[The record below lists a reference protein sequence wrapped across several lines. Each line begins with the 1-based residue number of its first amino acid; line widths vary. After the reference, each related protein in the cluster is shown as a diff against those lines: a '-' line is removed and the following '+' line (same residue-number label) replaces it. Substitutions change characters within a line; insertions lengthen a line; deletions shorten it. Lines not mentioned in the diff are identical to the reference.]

1 LGSVKFVWVRYF
13 RNDCLKM
20 KSFRKF
26 GYAFASL
33 LVVCLLSL
41 PAVAQKGKSGSAAPP
56 PAQNNKN
63 TQSNNSQHSQPNN
76 QNNKPA
82 NLREAATLPPKFI
95 EKLEDMSP
103 EQRERFMQNN
113 ERFKNMSPQRQAEI
127 KQHLQQWNNMTP
139 QQRIQWREQQ
149 QALESMTPVEQRY
162 VRQEMLPQLRAMAPV
177 QRQFL
182 RQHVRQL
189 EGLSDSDRDVKL
201 HDPAFLQG
209 LSPDEQK
216 MLPYLSRL
224 HWAGVVEAPPPT
236 PPGN

>member
-1 LGSVKFVWVRYF
+1 
-13 RNDCLKM
+13 M
-20 KSFRKF
+20 KRVRKF

-41 PAVAQKGKSGSAAPP
+41 PAVAQKGKSGSTAPP
-56 PAQNNKN
+56 PPQNNKN
-63 TQSNNSQHSQPNN
+63 SQNNNSHSQPNN
-76 QNNKPA
+76 QNNKGE
-82 NLREAATLPPKFI
+82 NLREAVKLPPKFV

-127 KQHLQQWNNMTP
+127 RQHLQNWNSMTP

-149 QALESMTPVEQRY
+149 QALENMTPGEQHY
-162 VRQEMLPQLRAMAPV
+162 VRQEMLPQLRAMVPA

-189 EGLSDSDRDVKL
+189 EGLSDADRGAKL
-201 HDPAFLQG
+201 RDPAFLQG

-224 HWAGVVEAPPPT
+224 HWAGFVEAPPP
-236 PPGN
+236 PPGD